1 MYAHLKQ
8 GLSII
13 EILIAISLIAIAM
26 LGVTGFIQTQ
36 NINSMNLGI
45 SAKNISEQRYLE
57 KLIWTEYIEVPGA
70 DINCRFKP
78 TISDLNDNVTQTVT
92 QIGLSANKKCIQ
104 INNSLAQADLDGINA
119 LANIYPISCSLSGT
133 QLICRTTT
141 LSTRQLTLVKNI
153 LQSNPIVSNAMETTC
168 TNNEVTNNDKN
179 VLQATCTLQNS
190 NTNSEL
196 LIYLLIFQGNLNN
209 SKSDGFFKYY
219 YPDICHQNSSSCIK

>member
-1 MYAHLKQ
+1 MYTHLKQ

-36 NINSMNLGI
+36 NIGSMNLSI

-57 KLIWTEYIEVPGA
+57 KLIWTEYIEAPGA

-78 TISDLNDNVTQTVT
+78 TIAELNNDVT
-92 QIGLSANKKCIQ
+92 QIGLGANKKCIK
-104 INNSLAQADLDGINA
+104 INSSLAQADLDGINA

-141 LSTRQLTLVKNI
+141 LSTKQLTLVKNI

-168 TNNEVTNNDKN
+168 TNNEVTNNGKN

-196 LIYLLIFQGNLNN
+196 LIYLLIFQGKLNN
-209 SKSDGFFKYY
+209 LKSDGFFKYY